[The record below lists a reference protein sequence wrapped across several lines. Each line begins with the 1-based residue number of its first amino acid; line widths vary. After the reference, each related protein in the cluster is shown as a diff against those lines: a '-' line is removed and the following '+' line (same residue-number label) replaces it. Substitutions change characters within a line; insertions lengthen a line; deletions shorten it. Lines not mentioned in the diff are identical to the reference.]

1 MEGSKKFQKMG
12 QFATLKILFKLFFIF
27 QGHGV
32 SLSTAITI
40 VTKSMNGPQRR
51 LPEPIFA
58 ADLLSRKSVAEM
70 LNQDQKWKNF
80 VNNNQELTLKEKQFW
95 IQNFK

>member
-1 MEGSKKFQKMG
+1 MFLKK
-12 QFATLKILFKLFFIF
+12 LLFKQFFIF
-27 QGHGV
+27 LGHGV

-40 VTKSMNGPQRR
+40 VTKSMDGPHRR

-80 VNNNQELTLKEKQFW
+80 VNKNQELALKEKQFW
-95 IQNFK
+95 IQNFN